1 MVDQN
6 LKASSFFNENRW
18 AGSLVRIGRRPPKPP
33 STDFHQFERFVRSK
47 YSKVYAE
54 TILRYVKKYSYLL
67 ENPVEL
73 DTFKKH
79 KRSNVLKSLV
89 AYAKFTGTYSEFKQ
103 RLKDYGIRWGKTTDS
118 TGSFLRMM
126 NNNGSD
132 VLKWY
137 REALQILRTNEQTL
151 LKFVLVTG
159 LRKSEAIQAFNLI
172 IRLWEKNRLKEYYN
186 EELQTLEHFRF
197 RDLFLRKTKNAFIS
211 FVPKSLIE
219 EIVNR
224 SPVTYE
230 SIRKR
235 LQRKHIPIRLMEL
248 RNHFATFMV
257 RHGLIREEVD
267 VLQGRIPANV
277 FIRHYWTPSFQE
289 LGGRALRVV
298 DLLEQVST

>member
-1 MVDQN
+1 M
-6 LKASSFFNENRW
+6 
-18 AGSLVRIGRRPPKPP
+18 
-33 STDFHQFERFVRSK
+33 
-47 YSKVYAE
+47 
-54 TILRYVKKYSYLL
+54 
-67 ENPVEL
+67 EL

-89 AYAKFTGTYSEFKQ
+89 AYAKYAGTYSEFKQ

-118 TGSFLRMM
+118 IGSFLRMM

-137 REALQILRTNEQTL
+137 REALQILRPNEQTL
-151 LKFVLVTG
+151 LKLVLVTG

-172 IRLWEKNRLKEYYN
+172 IRLSKENRLKEYFN

-211 FVPKSLIE
+211 FLPKSLIE

-235 LQRKHIPIRLMEL
+235 LQRKHISIRLMEL

-267 VLQGRIPANV
+267 LLQGRIPANV
-277 FIRHYWTPSFQE
+277 FIRHYWTPSLRE
-289 LGGRALRVV
+289 LRSRTLKAISF
-298 DLLEQVST
+298 LERSYV